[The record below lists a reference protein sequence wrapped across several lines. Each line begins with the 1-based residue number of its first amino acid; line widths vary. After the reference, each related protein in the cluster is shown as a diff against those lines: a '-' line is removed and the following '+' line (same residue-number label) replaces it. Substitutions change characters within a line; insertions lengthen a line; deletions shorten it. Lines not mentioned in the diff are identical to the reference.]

1 MKFLK
6 GLPNFLKFMKENSS
20 ITLAIKK
27 SQKGGMYEGKVFVI
41 TGTLSQPRKFFVKFI
56 EDNGGKISSSVSKK
70 VDFLLAGE
78 KAGSKL
84 AKAKKLGIMI
94 LSENEL

>member
-1 MKFLK
+1 M
-6 GLPNFLKFMKENSS
+6 
-20 ITLAIKK
+20 
-27 SQKGGMYEGKVFVI
+27 
-41 TGTLSQPRKFFVKFI
+41 KFI